1 MFDEVLPGRAIYTSL
16 FDCMA
21 VSVSVADLGAL
32 ATDDLSCFAVTREMV
47 FKFIATKAGHKFS
60 ELLLLTL

>member
-1 MFDEVLPGRAIYTSL
+1 MKVLPGRAIDASF

-21 VSVSVADLGAL
+21 VPVGVVDQGAL

-47 FKFIATKAGHKFS
+47 FKIYNI
-60 ELLLLTL
+60 ENML